1 MDITEELQSI
11 LDILPLEEQEEL
23 KAKLATLDTDSSNKI
38 INYIEEVKR
47 RKDKQFQDGNILYLD
62 DVYKSDA
69 QVKEIDGVDEILLN
83 AKGVFKMIVI
93 NEKVE
98 STEKGNIVL
107 EEICKKIA
115 IHGYGSGMQEIKSFV
130 VKADKITLNKWFDN
144 VWDTFIN
151 DTDIIEIMGRFN
163 NFRHI

>member
-1 MDITEELQSI
+1 MDITEEIQSI
-11 LDILPLEEQEEL
+11 LDILSVEEKEILQSKLE
-23 KAKLATLDTDSSNKI
+23 TLDTGSSNKI
-38 INYIEEVKR
+38 INYIEKVKR
-47 RKDKQFQDGNILYLD
+47 RKDKQFHNANILYLD

-69 QVKEIDGVDEILLN
+69 QVKEINGVDEILLN

-115 IHGYGSGMQEIKSFV
+115 MHGYGKGIQEIKTFLL
-130 VKADKITLNKWFDN
+130 KADKIPLNKWFDS
-144 VWDTFIN
+144 VWNTYIN
-151 DTDIIEIMGRFN
+151 DNDIIEIMGRFN